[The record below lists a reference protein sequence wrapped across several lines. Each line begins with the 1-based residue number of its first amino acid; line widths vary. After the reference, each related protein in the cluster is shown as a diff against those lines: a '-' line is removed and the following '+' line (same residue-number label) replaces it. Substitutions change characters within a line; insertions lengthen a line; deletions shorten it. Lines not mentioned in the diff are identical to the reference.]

1 MDLYVVIQFSI
12 GAKANHEKTTQK
24 RALFM
29 ICGIIF
35 DVKKRGVAGDVAI
48 AKHFYGFPHRLDPVG
63 RGSETQLVI
72 FDELAHEGN
81 LYTCDTFGE
90 RGSDRSAR
98 MGQLR
103 ISKGILRIH
112 RVGIG

>member
-1 MDLYVVIQFSI
+1 MPSLIKLSMKKDS
-12 GAKANHEKTTQK
+12 KA
-24 RALFM
+24 RA
-29 ICGIIF
+29 IYDCGIIF
-35 DVKKRGVAGDVAI
+35 DVRKRGVAGDVAI
-48 AKHFYGFPHRLDPVG
+48 AKHFYGFPHRLDPVR